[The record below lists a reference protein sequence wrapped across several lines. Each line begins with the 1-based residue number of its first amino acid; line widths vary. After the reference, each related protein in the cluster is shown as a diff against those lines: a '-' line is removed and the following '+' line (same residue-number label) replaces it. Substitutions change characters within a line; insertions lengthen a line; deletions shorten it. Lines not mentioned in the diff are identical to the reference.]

1 VIRAERAAQV
11 PDNHDNTPIVFW
23 ERIAPI
29 GGGDLVGCGDL
40 PVVICCGLP

>member
-1 VIRAERAAQV
+1 VIVAERAAQV

-29 GGGDLVGCGDL
+29 WLV
-40 PVVICCGLP
+40 VVIFAG